1 MSTPVSFADMLSQ
14 LMPVIGMVLVLFIV
28 IALIKELR
36 GAV

>member
-1 MSTPVSFADMLSQ
+1 MSTPVSFVDMITQ
-14 LMPVIGMVLVLFIV
+14 LMPLIGMVLVLFIV